1 MRLKGQVSIRCGRR
15 CLGGNFRRMAFLAC
29 VLWLVSSAN
38 AADFGRHSIR
48 CDQRDME
55 YVAYVPTATTAA
67 PLPVLVLLH
76 GAGDQ
81 AENFA
86 HAWKSLAQKKQIV
99 LIAPQLHRDPT
110 LEPQIPKILP
120 CLVDDVRKQASLD
133 PRRVYLFGYS
143 MGGYLAY
150 DGALL
155 DSDYFAA
162 AAIHAMGIDDQYA
175 SIVQRARRKIPI
187 YISIGDRDQMVS
199 LTQVRK
205 TRDLLKK
212 SGFPVQ
218 YQEILDHTHNYYEMA
233 DIINSDVWHFLEAY
247 RLP

>member
-1 MRLKGQVSIRCGRR
+1 MRLKGQVSIRCGCRR
-15 CLGGNFRRMAFLAC
+15 GNARRIAFLAC
-29 VLWLVSSAN
+29 ALWLVSSAN

-55 YVAYVPTATTAA
+55 YVAYVPTATATA

-99 LIAPQLHRDPT
+99 LIAPQLPRDPT

-162 AAIHAMGIDDQYA
+162 AAVHAMGIDAQYA